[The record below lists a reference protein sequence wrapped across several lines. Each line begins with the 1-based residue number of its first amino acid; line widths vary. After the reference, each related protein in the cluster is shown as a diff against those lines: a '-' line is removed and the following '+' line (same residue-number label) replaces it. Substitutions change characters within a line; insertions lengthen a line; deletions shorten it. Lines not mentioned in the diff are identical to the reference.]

1 MPPPRKTTYSYSCQL
16 SDGQREK
23 LVALLRNRG
32 YPAADVPYSTF
43 AVDGPDCRI
52 SIYKS
57 GKLLVQGRGTE
68 EFVLYTIEPEITGA
82 ATLGYEDA
90 LADPRSKEPHMGI
103 DESGKGDFF
112 GPLVACAA
120 YTDPTLADRMA
131 EIGVKDCKLLSDKQ
145 VHAIGA
151 KLRGL
156 LGPNRFKLVTFR
168 PESYNKGYARF
179 RNVNSILSWAHARCI
194 ENLLETLP
202 SCPRAVADQFGAEH
216 LIRSQ
221 LMERGRQIVLEQHHK
236 AESDIAVAA
245 ASILAREHFLN
256 ILGHLSEECGVELPK
271 GASSAVVDAGVAAVR
286 AKGPGILA
294 TIAKCHF
301 RTTDTVLERCGK
313 TRADIGPLGTAVS
326 RPYEGRRKA

>member
-1 MPPPRKTTYSYSCQL
+1 MPPSRTTTYSYSCKL
-16 SDGQREK
+16 TDEQRDK
-23 LVALLRNRG
+23 LVCLLHERG
-32 YPAADVPYSTF
+32 YPTVDVPYTIL

-52 SIYKS
+52 SIFKS

-68 EFVLYTIEPEITGA
+68 EFVLYTIEPEITGV
-82 ATLGYEDA
+82 ATLGYEEA
-90 LADPRSKEPHMGI
+90 LQDPRAMEPHMGI

-120 YTDPTLADRMA
+120 YTDPNLAKRMA

-145 VHAIGA
+145 VHAIGM

-156 LGPNRFKLVTFR
+156 LGPNRFKLVTFK
-168 PESYNKGYARF
+168 PENYNRGYARF
-179 RNVNSILSWAHARCI
+179 HNVNSILSWAHARCI
-194 ENLLETLP
+194 ENLLESMP
-202 SCPRAVADQFGAEH
+202 GCPRAVADQFGAEH
-216 LIRSQ
+216 LIRNQ
-221 LMERGRQIVLEQHHK
+221 LMEKGRQIVLEQHHK

-271 GASSAVVDAGVAAVR
+271 GASNAVIDAGVSAVN
-286 AKGPGILA
+286 AKGPAILA
-294 TIAKCHF
+294 SIAKCHF

-313 TRADIGPLGTAVS
+313 TRADIGPLGAAVS
-326 RPYEGRRKA
+326 RPYGERRT

>member
-1 MPPPRKTTYSYSCQL
+1 MPTSHTTSYSCKLTDEQ
-16 SDGQREK
+16 SEK
-23 LVALLRNRG
+23 LAALLRDRG
-32 YPAADVPYSTF
+32 YPVVEVPYTTI
-43 AVDGPDCRI
+43 AVDGPDCRVHL
-52 SIYKS
+52 YKS
-57 GKLLVQGRGTE
+57 GKLLIQGRGTE

-82 ATLGYEDA
+82 AALGDEETPA
-90 LADPRSKEPHMGI
+90 ATHSNEPHMGI

-120 YTDPTLADRMA
+120 YTDPNLAKRMV
-131 EIGVKDCKLLSDKQ
+131 EIGVKDCKLLSDRQ

-194 ENLLETLP
+194 ENLLETMP
-202 SCPRAVADQFGAEH
+202 GCPRAVADQFGAEH
-216 LIRSQ
+216 LIRNQ
-221 LMERGRQIVLEQHHK
+221 LMEKGRQIVLEQHHK

-256 ILGHLSEECGVELPK
+256 LLGHLSEECGVVLPK
-271 GASSAVVDAGVAAVR
+271 GASDAVIAAGEAAVR

-294 TIAKCHF
+294 SIAKCHF
-301 RTTDTVLERCGK
+301 RTTDTILERCGK
-313 TRADIGPLGTAVS
+313 TRADIGPLGLAVS
-326 RPYEGRRKA
+326 RPYGERKNP